1 MINGNLKFEICSK
14 TSNFEFQTLNSLSLP
29 EHIRQ
34 NDIVFLGDSLTES
47 FDLQK
52 HFGRNDLRNRGMSG
66 DLTDHVLYRLEE
78 ITNAKPAKVFLMIG
92 INDIYQG
99 SEPDHILSNMERIL
113 NEFRQKT
120 PVTNLLVQSILPI
133 NRNKLFVEK
142 SINTKIYQVNF
153 RLKSICENKQVTFI
167 DIHPDFLNNNGEMD
181 EDYTFD
187 GVHLSE
193 AGYILWAELI
203 QSYL

>member
-1 MINGNLKFEICSK
+1 
-14 TSNFEFQTLNSLSLP
+14 LSFP
-29 EHIRQ
+29 QYIRQ
-34 NDIVFLGDSLTES
+34 NDTVFLGDSLTES

-99 SEPDHILSNMERIL
+99 YEPDHIVSNIERIID
-113 NEFRQKT
+113 EFRQKT
-120 PVTNLLVQSILPI
+120 PDTTLLVQSILPI
-133 NRNKLFVEK
+133 NQSKLFIEK
-142 SINTKIYQVNF
+142 SVNTKIYQINL
-153 RLKSICENKQVTFI
+153 RIKSFCEIGRETFI
-167 DIHPDFLNNNGEMD
+167 DIHPDFLNNEGEMD
-181 EDYTFD
+181 EGYTYD

>member
-1 MINGNLKFEICSK
+1 
-14 TSNFEFQTLNSLSLP
+14 LNYLSFP
-29 EHIRQ
+29 EHIRS
-34 NDIVFLGDSLTES
+34 NDVVFLGDSLTES

-52 HFGRNDLRNRGMSG
+52 HFGRNDLHNRGMSG

-99 SEPDHILSNMERIL
+99 SEPGIILANIERII
-113 NEFRQKT
+113 NEFLQKAPAT
-120 PVTNLLVQSILPI
+120 CLLVQSILPL
-133 NRNKLFVEK
+133 NRHKLFIEK
-142 SINTKIYQVNF
+142 SVNTKIYQINL
-153 RLKSICENKQVTFI
+153 RLKSICESKNLAFI
-167 DIHPDFLNNNGEMD
+167 DIHADFLNNEGEMD
-181 EDYTFD
+181 EKYTYD

-203 QSYL
+203 QSYLG

>member
-1 MINGNLKFEICSK
+1 
-14 TSNFEFQTLNSLSLP
+14 LSFP

-34 NDIVFLGDSLTES
+34 SDTVFLGDSLTES
-47 FDLQK
+47 FNLQK

-78 ITNAKPAKVFLMIG
+78 ITNAQPARVFLMIG

-99 SEPDHILSNMERIL
+99 FEADHIISNIKMIM
-113 NEFRQKT
+113 NDFREKSSHTQ
-120 PVTNLLVQSILPI
+120 LMVQSILPI
-133 NRNKLFVEK
+133 NARKLFVEK
-142 SINTKIYQVNF
+142 EINSKIYLINHQVKA
-153 RLKSICENKQVTFI
+153 LCESQKVQFL
-167 DIHPDFLNNNGEMD
+167 DIHPDFLNEEGEMN
-181 EDYTFD
+181 EKYTYD

-203 QSYL
+203 QKYLK